1 MREKFLPF
9 TDKPDQFLWDLA
21 AISCFN
27 DRLTCFMFQ
36 FRFADCLA
44 DIENRLH
51 IIRSVCEFLTSSEQM
66 KRMFA
71 GGGAMKSLLHVSK
84 KISFVLV
91 LKTRNG

>member
-1 MREKFLPF
+1 MREKFLLF

-71 GGGAMKSLLHVSK
+71 GWGAMKSLPHVSRQL
-84 KISFVLV
+84 FLCC
-91 LKTRNG
+91 

>member
-1 MREKFLPF
+1 LPYI
-9 TDKPDQFLWDLA
+9 DKPDQFLWDLA

-71 GGGAMKSLLHVSK
+71 GWGP
-84 KISFVLV
+84 
-91 LKTRNG
+91 